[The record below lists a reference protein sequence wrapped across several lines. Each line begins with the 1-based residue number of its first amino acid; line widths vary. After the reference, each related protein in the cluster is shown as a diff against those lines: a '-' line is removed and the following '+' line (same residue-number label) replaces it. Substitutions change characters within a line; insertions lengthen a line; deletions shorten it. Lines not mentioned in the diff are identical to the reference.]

1 MYEIVPLGALM
12 LFNNIVDNDRDLPP
26 LCSSMQQSNSL
37 FLKKKNLSALLKMI
51 SLCGDSCCC
60 SEVRDWYLW
69 TYESGWG
76 VEEEEQNVW
85 QAFGKWKERG
95 VKKVQHASFSLSLCS
110 HRPSDG
116 QGPQIQWVKCVP
128 FQSPL
133 LCNFPP
139 GLPCSLFCH
148 SLKNACPPPS
158 HAHLPFHLPCCAQ
171 QHGDLKNLFLLTKYT
186 PS

>member
-12 LFNNIVDNDRDLPP
+12 LLITLWITTGTCPHCAAQCNKVI
-26 LCSSMQQSNSL
+26 LC
-37 FLKKKNLSALLKMI
+37 FWKKKNLSALLKMI

-133 LCNFPP
+133 HCNFPP
-139 GLPCSLFCH
+139 GLPCSLL
-148 SLKNACPPPS
+148 SLTEKCLPASISRSPS
-158 HAHLPFHLPCCAQ
+158 LPLT
-171 QHGDLKNLFLLTKYT
+171 LLCTTARGSQKPIFIKY
-186 PS
+186 